1 MNMQEQMDML
11 IDRLE
16 KEENMDET
24 IYKALIKM
32 RSLLM
37 KAEHDRDRY
46 KREIKR
52 LKSIIEYNVNEYK
65 LKKF

>member
-1 MNMQEQMDML
+1 MDMQKQM
-11 IDRLE
+11 DRLE
-16 KEENMDET
+16 KEENMFEV
-24 IYKALIKM
+24 IYKALITM
-32 RSLLM
+32 RSLLA